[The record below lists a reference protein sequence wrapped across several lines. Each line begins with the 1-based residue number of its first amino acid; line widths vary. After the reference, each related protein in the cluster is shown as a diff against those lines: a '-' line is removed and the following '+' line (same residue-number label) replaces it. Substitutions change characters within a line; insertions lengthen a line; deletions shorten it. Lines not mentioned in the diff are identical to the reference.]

1 MSSFT
6 LIRGDT
12 FNHVGTYC
20 NRNKRPIDLTDVVL
34 EASAYSADGEFSEV
48 LTVSK
53 LNQVTDKG
61 KFNVTAGPTDDWP
74 VSVLNLKISKT
85 IAGVK
90 SSIVVQF
97 EVRA

>member
-12 FNHVGTYC
+12 FNHIGTYC
-20 NRNKRPIDLTDVVL
+20 NRNKRPIDLTDVAL
-34 EASAYSADGEFSEV
+34 EARAYSADGEFSET

-61 KFNVTAGPTDDWP
+61 KFIVTAGLTDDWP